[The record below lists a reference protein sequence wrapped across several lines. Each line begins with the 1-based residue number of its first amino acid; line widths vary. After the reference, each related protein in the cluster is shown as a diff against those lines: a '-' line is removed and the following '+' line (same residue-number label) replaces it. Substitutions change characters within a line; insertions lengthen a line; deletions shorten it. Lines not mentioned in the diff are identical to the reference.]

1 MIRGHLM
8 EDIQQWKSLK
18 RDAKRID
25 AEIISKN
32 CNAFVKV
39 FDIILASREQL
50 YKLYFV

>member
-1 MIRGHLM
+1 MQ
-8 EDIQQWKSLK
+8 DIQQWKSLK

-32 CNAFVKV
+32 FNAFVKV